1 MAFQASLRLALF
13 YFLVAFDAGSVGGS
27 VCAGNH
33 LLMDNITMT
42 IDALEL
48 RLLNVQSMGNF
59 NIPVNLCFLLL
70 DIPMTIDAVL
80 IDEFIFG
87 QKFMGE

>member
-1 MAFQASLRLALF
+1 MALQASFGFTLL
-13 YFLVAFDAGSVGGS
+13 YFLVASDAGSVGGS

-42 IDALEL
+42 ADAFEL
-48 RLLNVQSMGNF
+48 RLLNVQPMGNL
-59 NIPVNLCFLLL
+59 NVPVNLCFLLL
-70 DIPMTIDAVL
+70 DILMTIDAVL

-87 QKFMGE
+87 